1 MTFDVKILGCN
12 SASFA
17 FGRHHTAQLVNN
29 NQNLFLIDCGEATQ
43 IQMMRHQVRHSR
55 IDHIFISHLH
65 GDHYL
70 GLMGLVFTF
79 HLQGRSEDL
88 HIYGPAGLND
98 IITIQ
103 LQHSESR
110 LNYTI
115 HFHLIEENDQLLFE
129 NEDIQ
134 VFTVQM
140 NHRIPCYGFVF
151 EEKQRKYKLIRELLP
166 PTLTK
171 ENLHQ
176 LKEGQDVVDTDGTV
190 WKNETLAVP
199 PPEPRKYVYCADTRV
214 LEGQIP
220 RLMGANLLYHEATFT
235 NDMQARAISTFHTT
249 AEEAGEFASRHS
261 VRQLLIGHF
270 SSRYFD
276 LVPFL
281 KEAQQTFSETI
292 LAVEGHTFDVHPV
305 HPLKLKEQNAEFSV
319 TQ

>member
-1 MTFDVKILGCN
+1 LIFDVKILGCN

-29 NQNLFLIDCGEATQ
+29 NQNLFLVDCGEATQ

-55 IDHIFISHLH
+55 INHIFISHLH

-70 GLMGLVFTF
+70 GLMGLVYTF

-88 HIYGPAGLND
+88 NIYGPSGLNE

-103 LQHSESR
+103 LKYSESR
-110 LNYTI
+110 LNYII
-115 HFHLIEENDQLLFE
+115 HFHLIEGNDQLLFE

-134 VFTVQM
+134 IFSVQM

-151 EEKQRKYKLIRELLP
+151 EEKKRKYKLIREFLP
-166 PTLTK
+166 PTLNK
-171 ENLHQ
+171 EHLLQ
-176 LKEGQDVVDTDGTV
+176 LKEGLDVVDTESKL

-199 PPEPRKYVYCADTRV
+199 PPEPRKYVYCSDTRV
-214 LEGQIP
+214 LKDQIP
-220 RLMGANLLYHEATFT
+220 RLIGANLLYHEATFT
-235 NDMQARAISTFHTT
+235 NDMQARAESTYHTT
-249 AEEAGEFASRHS
+249 AEEAAIFAARHQ

-276 LVPFL
+276 LIPFL
-281 KEAQQTFSETI
+281 SEAKQTFSETI
-292 LAVEGHTFDVHPV
+292 LAVEGQTFDIHPV
-305 HPLKLKEQNAEFSV
+305 HPLKLKEQHAEFSV
-319 TQ
+319 PK